1 MFYVS
6 ISEEVLDKIMDE
18 ARATNKEII
27 GILVGNMEN
36 HTIVIEDALSGE
48 QESDAMRA
56 SLPPKTIAKIADRIL
71 SEEIDGRIMGWYHS
85 HPGFGLFM
93 SPTDINTQK
102 NFQQFC
108 SKITALIVEPVSGE
122 FGFFTLHDSEDVIQL
137 EKEQVH
143 VYSEGEER
151 IPKRF
156 SSPPEIPKPVN
167 KSYKKPAVPSKL
179 IPHAKESNTRFIA
192 FGVAVVLILLIIGGM
207 LILDNIRENS
217 KHSGVD
223 NILLFGDVGKNQ
235 QDIPIFMDQME
246 VRVNVTIDEG
256 RITQEGVRFYLSSI
270 EREWKFLGNVS
281 IHHNNTFTLG
291 FDTKA
296 IDEGMH
302 QIKVNFTDT
311 LDNTWEEVS
320 EPFIIDNIPDFPEP
334 RFLDPRDGD
343 TIGGEVI
350 LYAEVMDEEDNVHSV
365 TFYCLTGS
373 GNWSLINETKF
384 DKFVYITIFDTN
396 KLSNGTYQIK
406 VKAEDRNLYIGEEV
420 ISVNVLNGG

>member
-18 ARATNKEII
+18 ARATDKEII

-48 QESDAMRA
+48 QESDVIRA
-56 SLPPKTIAKIADRIL
+56 SLPPKTIATIADRIL
-71 SEEIDGRIMGWYHS
+71 SGEINGRIMGWYHS

-143 VYSEGEER
+143 VFSEGEDR

-167 KSYKKPAVPSKL
+167 KSYKKIAVPSKL
-179 IPHAKESNTRFIA
+179 IPHAKESNTVFKA
-192 FGVAVVLILLIIGGM
+192 FGVAMVILFLIIGGM
-207 LILDNIRENS
+207 LVLNYVHENS

-223 NILLFGDVGKNQ
+223 NILLFGDIGKNQ

-246 VRVNVTIDEG
+246 VMVNLTIDEG
-256 RITQEGVRFYLSSI
+256 RITQEGLRFYLSSCDQNW
-270 EREWKFLGNVS
+270 EFLGNVT
-281 IHHNNTFTLG
+281 IHYNNTFTLV
-291 FDTKA
+291 FDTKVYN
-296 IDEGMH
+296 EGLH

-365 TFYCLTGS
+365 NFYYLTESGS
-373 GNWSLINETKF
+373 WSLINETKF

-420 ISVNVLNGG
+420 ITVNVLNGG